1 MTESI
6 FDRDLGQG
14 PANFTP
20 LTPLDFIARS
30 AAVWPDL
37 PAVVHGDVRR
47 SWAETYARTR
57 RLGSALAG
65 RGIGRG
71 DTVAVIAANIP
82 EMFEAHFGVPM
93 AGAVLNAIN
102 TRLDA
107 ATVAFIL
114 GHGEARVLIVDPE
127 FADVAE
133 AALAL
138 LPGRE
143 ILVVDIVGAG
153 CAGGRAGSGRSVT
166 TTCSRRVI
174 RSSTGGLCRAT
185 NGTRSASTTPP
196 GPPAIRRGW
205 SITTGGRR

>member
-1 MTESI
+1 MRNI
-6 FDRDLGQG
+6 YDQDLEAG

-30 AAVWPDL
+30 AAVWPGL

-107 ATVAFIL
+107 ATIAFIL

-127 FADVAE
+127 FAEVAE

-143 ILVVDIVGAG
+143 ILVVDIVAPDVPGARG
-153 CAGGRAGSGRSVT
+153 IGALGYDDLLAEGDPEFDWRALPRDEWDAISLNYTSGT
-166 TTCSRRVI
+166 TGDPKGVVF
-174 RSSTGGLCRAT
+174 
-185 NGTRSASTTPP
+185 
-196 GPPAIRRGW
+196 
-205 SITTGGRR
+205 TTGGRR